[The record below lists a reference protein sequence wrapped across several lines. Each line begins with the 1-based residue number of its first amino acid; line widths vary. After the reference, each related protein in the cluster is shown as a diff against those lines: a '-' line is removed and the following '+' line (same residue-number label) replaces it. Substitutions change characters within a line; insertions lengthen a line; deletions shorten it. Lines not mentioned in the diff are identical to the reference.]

1 MGKRY
6 RVTVSYTQTRD
17 IGVWAKDEEDTMEKA
32 ESIVSNWDNV
42 TSADADCANEE
53 D

>member
-6 RVTVSYTQTRD
+6 RVHVSYTQTRE
-17 IGVWAKDEEDTMEKA
+17 IGVWAKDEDEACEKA

-42 TSADADCANEE
+42 TSADADFAEE
-53 D
+53 E